1 MQASLHLQLKALLI
15 SNAAEVLQKLQQVF
29 SKNTEAFNEVISL
42 TLRFEKLRKDQ
53 VAGTLLPEE
62 ENRQINQL
70 NKSILSLIDSITPAE
85 AAAYELENAIFK
97 RILVVCKSAKR
108 EEYMRRLFPEQY
120 FKGVEYDVSEK
131 PRPAASVNKFDLVIF
146 DNYPHG
152 APDDT
157 PELLRY
163 YLEQTQPY
171 VLYFGQQLNLLWQYP
186 EKAYFANSIFSL
198 HGRLREMIEF
208 LKYYSARPQLDS

>member
-1 MQASLHLQLKALLI
+1 MLPLHLHLKSLVSDNLGEALQILG
-15 SNAAEVLQKLQQVF
+15 KVF
-29 SKNTEAFNEVISL
+29 ANNRDAFNAVVIYTARL
-42 TLRFEKLRKDQ
+42 KKLNAEKMKGALS
-53 VAGTLLPEE
+53 A
-62 ENRQINQL
+62 ENENIE
-70 NKSILSLIDSITPAE
+70 LSKLFDAVLALIDQITPEE
-85 AAAYELENAIFK
+85 AAAYELENAVFK
-97 RILVVCKSAKR
+97 RILVVCKSAGR

-131 PRPAASVNKFDLVIF
+131 PRAAASVNRFDLVVF

-152 APDDT
+152 TPDD
-157 PELLRY
+157 PHELLKY

-171 VLYFGQQLNLLWQYP
+171 LLYFGSQQLNLLRDYP

-208 LKYYSARPQLDS
+208 LKYYSTTGNL

>member
-1 MQASLHLQLKALLI
+1 MLPLHLHLKSLVSDNLGEALQILG
-15 SNAAEVLQKLQQVF
+15 KVF
-29 SKNTEAFNEVISL
+29 ANNRDAFNTVVIYTARL
-42 TLRFEKLRKDQ
+42 KKLNAEKYKGALS
-53 VAGTLLPEE
+53 T
-62 ENRQINQL
+62 ENENIE
-70 NKSILSLIDSITPAE
+70 LSKLFDAVLALIDQITPEE
-85 AAAYELENAIFK
+85 AAAYELENAVFK
-97 RILVVCKSAKR
+97 RILVVCKSAGR

-131 PRPAASVNKFDLVIF
+131 PRAAESVNRFDLVIF

-152 APDDT
+152 APDD
-157 PELLRY
+157 PHDLLKY

-171 VLYFGQQLNLLWQYP
+171 LLYFGSQQLNLLREYP

-208 LKYYSARPQLDS
+208 LKYYSTTGNL